1 MDSVLWKNK
10 FFRAIQLVVSP
21 VNPRDTSESVLKSL
35 KNLVHEAL
43 DTPSLN
49 LDCP

>member
-1 MDSVLWKNK
+1 MDLVLRKNTYI
-10 FFRAIQLVVSP
+10 RAIQLVVSP
-21 VNPRDTSESVLKSL
+21 VNPWDTSESVLKSPW
-35 KNLVHEAL
+35 VHEAL

>member
-21 VNPRDTSESVLKSL
+21 VNPRDTSESVRP
-35 KNLVHEAL
+35 KNFVHEAL

>member
-1 MDSVLWKNK
+1 MDSVLWKNP

-21 VNPRDTSESVLKSL
+21 VNPRDTSESVLKSP